1 MTTKDEALK
10 LALEVLNR
18 CGSDSYVMEQ
28 EAITAIKE
36 ALAQPEQDG
45 KCKYCTDGCVACSAK
60 AQPEQ
65 ETEEQ
70 RLLRRKWFGHRDTE
84 HLSFAEAVDTTME
97 KLYSQPEQWE
107 DRWGCNHYADQKEAH
122 PVNAKPLYTAPPK
135 AQPEQE
141 PRAWMS
147 DHDVG
152 FEKSEFGE
160 TPTVPLYTTP
170 PQRTWVGLTD
180 DEIEACQYEI
190 RVKLMGAYDYK
201 DIYRVLE
208 AKLKEKNT

>member
-1 MTTKDEALK
+1 
-10 LALEVLNR
+10 
-18 CGSDSYVMEQ
+18 
-28 EAITAIKE
+28 
-36 ALAQPEQDG
+36 
-45 KCKYCTDGCVACSAK
+45 
-60 AQPEQ
+60 
-65 ETEEQ
+65 
-70 RLLRRKWFGHRDTE
+70 
-84 HLSFAEAVDTTME
+84 
-97 KLYSQPEQWE
+97 
-107 DRWGCNHYADQKEAH
+107 
-122 PVNAKPLYTAPPK
+122 
-135 AQPEQE
+135 
-141 PRAWMS
+141 MS